1 MVKISCLQVSDIAR
15 ALDIDRSTA
24 SRIRTGARRLRVE
37 QLALL
42 QERCGLTDPQV
53 LDIVRAHLGRAEA
66 A

>member
-1 MVKISCLQVSDIAR
+1 MVKIACLQVSDIAK

-37 QLALL
+37 QLAVL
-42 QERCGLTDPQV
+42 QLQCGLTDRQV
-53 LDIVRAHLGRAEA
+53 LDIVQAHLGHAEA

>member
-1 MVKISCLQVSDIAR
+1 MVKIACLPVADIAR
-15 ALDIDRSTA
+15 ALEIDRSTA

-53 LDIVRAHLGRAEA
+53 LDIVRAHRAEA